1 MSIRHLHFD
10 LPLYRRAHPWSVDP
24 GPSHHGFGKHHPPT
38 NIIPDNERASTYSG
52 TFVHAS
58 THGVILPSG
67 VASWRIASDER
78 LALRLAS
85 TLEAAIAGK
94 RRKLEGVGNVKA

>member
-1 MSIRHLHFD
+1 M
-10 LPLYRRAHPWSVDP
+10 
-24 GPSHHGFGKHHPPT
+24 
-38 NIIPDNERASTYSG
+38 RASTYSG

-67 VASWRIASDER
+67 VASWRSHQMNVSK
-78 LALRLAS
+78 RLAS
-85 TLEAAIAGK
+85 NLEAAIAGK